1 MVNKKKKLKD
11 LVFRILMYEPT
22 TKVKLA
28 KLVLFA
34 DIEHYRKTGQSI
46 TGLHYIQLTKGP
58 LVFFFD
64 DILEEG
70 EKEGLWEKT
79 VENIPI
85 WEEMKIK
92 PQFTYRIKPSS
103 KLKAIKQIRLSQEEL
118 QTVEHIMEEYG
129 KQTGTKL
136 SILAHKLP
144 AWKYS
149 SPGEPMHIAELSIE
163 DEDRYFAFIDII
175 EELDGEDDHY
185 LAEEVSRL
193 IPEIKK

>member
-1 MVNKKKKLKD
+1 
-11 LVFRILMYEPT
+11 MYKPT

-46 TGLHYIQLTKGP
+46 TGLHYIRLKKGP

-70 EKEGLWEKT
+70 EKKKLWGKI

-85 WEEMKIK
+85 WEEMKVK
-92 PQFTYRIKPSS
+92 PQFTY
-103 KLKAIKQIRLSQEEL
+103 KAFKQTRLSQEEE
-118 QTVEHIMEEYG
+118 QTVEGIMEEYG
-129 KQTGTKL
+129 KQTGTNL
-136 SILAHKLP
+136 SVLAHKLP

-149 SPGEPMHIAELSIE
+149 SPGEPIHIAELSIN

-175 EELDGEDDHY
+175 EELDEEEDY

-193 IPEIKK
+193 IPEIKKGRI

>member
-1 MVNKKKKLKD
+1 
-11 LVFRILMYEPT
+11 MYRSAP
-22 TKVKLA
+22 KVKLA

-46 TGLHYIQLTKGP
+46 TGLHYIRLTKGP

-70 EKEGLWEKT
+70 EKEGLWERII
-79 VENIPI
+79 ENIHI

-92 PQFTYRIKPSS
+92 PQSIYRIKPSS
-103 KLKAIKQIRLSQEEL
+103 TLKAIKQIRLSQEEL
-118 QTVEHIMEEYG
+118 QTVKHIMEKYG

-149 SPGEPMHIAELSIE
+149 SPGEPIHISELSIN

-175 EELDGEDDHY
+175 EELDEEEDY

-193 IPEIKK
+193 IPEIKKGGI